1 MVDLRAP
8 GRAADHPARHRP
20 QEPDPIRPHRTRCVA
35 ARRTNSGGTGMNNKL
50 SPQTVDKIREI
61 LRANPGKTLH
71 GTFVDGRSHYKLV
84 GAVDEAR
91 RRRLRLLKA
100 RAHMSGR
107 QLAKARE
114 PARRLAALKGCARTR
129 FLD

>member
-1 MVDLRAP
+1 
-8 GRAADHPARHRP
+8 
-20 QEPDPIRPHRTRCVA
+20 
-35 ARRTNSGGTGMNNKL
+35 MNNKL

-91 RRRLRLLKA
+91 RRRRLRLLKA
-100 RAHMSGR
+100 RAYMAGLE
-107 QLAKARE
+107 LAETRE
-114 PARRLAALKGCARTR
+114 PARRLAALKARARTR
-129 FLD
+129 FLVNTHPE